1 MELIGDAKTLLLP
14 TNIEEIEQALK
25 GLKVA
30 QLLNGFRGANC
41 ADFTCLAQ
49 TLLDLC
55 NWVLKEDN
63 ELQEIEVNPLFVYEN
78 TSLVV
83 DALIQKF
90 V

>member
-1 MELIGDAKTLLLP
+1 
-14 TNIEEIEQALK
+14 
-25 GLKVA
+25 
-30 QLLNGFRGANC
+30 
-41 ADFTCLAQ
+41 
-49 TLLDLC
+49 
-55 NWVLKEDN
+55 VLKEDN